1 MKPIIFSLAMATSLA
16 APVSAQ
22 EAPDLE
28 MWQLDC
34 GTIELSDAGDFSDAH
49 LYDCDERTLVVNY
62 YLLRNADQYMLWD
75 AGLSKDLIGISYTE
89 GAFTVSMKRS
99 LVDQLAE
106 LTLSPE
112 DINFA
117 AVSHYHF
124 DHSSQ
129 LADFSESTLLI
140 GVGDW
145 EVVQATKEPNQL
157 VDPRPFAPWLG
168 DDAAPV
174 TAIARDHDVFGDG
187 SVLIKATPGHT
198 PGHTSLLV
206 RLPEKGNVFLTGD
219 LYHFEEQ
226 VTNRGVPQFNTNRA
240 DTLASMARFDAI
252 GKSLG
257 ATVIIQHDPRHMD
270 RLPAFP
276 GSAK

>member
-49 LYDCDERTLVVNY
+49 LYDGEERTLVVNC
-62 YLLRNADQYMLWD
+62 YLIRNADQYMLWD

-112 DINFA
+112 DINLA

-124 DHSSQ
+124 DHTSQ
-129 LADFSESTLLI
+129 LADFPDATLLI
-140 GVGDW
+140 GTADW
-145 EVVQATKEPNQL
+145 DVVKAAQEPNQL
-157 VDPRPFAPWLG
+157 VDPRPFTPWLG
-168 DDAAPV
+168 EDTAPV
-174 TAIARDHDVFGDG
+174 TAIAQDHDVFGDG

-198 PGHTSLLV
+198 PGHASLLV
-206 RLPEKGNVFLTGD
+206 RLPEKGDILLTGD

-252 GKSLG
+252 AKSLD
-257 ATVIIQHDPRHMD
+257 ATVIIQHDSRHLD
-270 RLPAFP
+270 RLPTFP
-276 GSAK
+276 ESAK